1 VRKQGLEDPMLK
13 SLTTITAAL
22 GLEILLLTT
31 SFAASAAELPKPKGE
46 VILTMAG
53 AIAVMNNEGRA
64 EFDMG
69 LLKTLPVTT
78 FKTTTTWTEGVN
90 TFTGVSLKA
99 LLAVVGAQGTIAK
112 AIALNDYAV
121 EIPVSDAVVD
131 GPIVAYAMNEQPM
144 PVRDKGPL
152 WIVYPYDTNAD
163 YRTEAIYS
171 KSIWQLSQIELK

>member
-1 VRKQGLEDPMLK
+1 MFR
-13 SLTTITAAL
+13 SITTIAAAIAL
-22 GLEILLLTT
+22 EGLFFAT
-31 SFAASAAELPKPKGE
+31 SLSAGAAELPKPKGE

-53 AIAVMNNEGRA
+53 TIAAMNNEGRA
-64 EFDMG
+64 EFDMDM
-69 LLKTLPVTT
+69 LQTLPVTT

-99 LLAVVGAQGTIAK
+99 LLAAVGAQGTIAK

-131 GPIVAYAMNEQPM
+131 GPIVAYAMDGKPM

-152 WIVYPYDTNAD
+152 WIVYPYDANAA
-163 YRTEAIYS
+163 YRTEAVYS
-171 KSIWQLSQIELK
+171 KSIWQLSRIELK